1 MRTPLEWEED
11 RLPGSLNWPVL
22 SNEERAQVGGLYAK
36 YTSQEVSGDSHVCI
50 ARDKMKGRKLGAAL
64 ISKNISQH
72 IIDHLGDKAGN
83 WRPLIY
89 CWRGGQ
95 RSRSLAIIL
104 RQIGYEA
111 HVLMVTGLSGGM
123 TN

>member
-111 HVLMVTGLSGGM
+111 HVLMVTGLREE
-123 TN
+123 

>member
-1 MRTPLEWEED
+1 MD
-11 RLPGSLNWPVL
+11 KL
-22 SNEERAQVGGLYAK
+22 SYLDE
-36 YTSQEVSGDSHVCI
+36 
-50 ARDKMKGRKLGAAL
+50 RDKMAGRKLGAAL

-72 IIDHLGDKAGN
+72 ILTFLGDKPGN

-111 HVLMVTGLSGGM
+111 HVLMVIPLVRHHQSLTKLFIVRADTRSTGHW
-123 TN
+123 

>member
-1 MRTPLEWEED
+1 M
-11 RLPGSLNWPVL
+11 
-22 SNEERAQVGGLYAK
+22 A
-36 YTSQEVSGDSHVCI
+36 
-50 ARDKMKGRKLGAAL
+50 GRKLGAAL

-72 IIDHLGDKAGN
+72 ILTQLGDKPGN

-111 HVLMVTGLSGGM
+111 HVLMVGAPQCEVDITSYSLAGRLQGVPSSRA
-123 TN
+123 